1 MCSSPAPVLGVLAL
15 AIAATGAAAHGVE
28 PAPIEKAVVGAQS
41 EARAFAA
48 EVARRAED
56 YSQEARAL
64 AEAAAAHMND
74 AAAPGDSAPAD
85 IAKLLTGAPQIA
97 SAAAGERPAA
107 GVIVLASFAMPED
120 SLRAL
125 VLDARRAGAPV
136 VIRGFSGGSL
146 RETANRMRA
155 LVGGSEPGAGRPPE
169 DLFGGVVI
177 DPRVF
182 RIFGAEQVPVFIATA
197 ESLPDC
203 DGLRCAAPAPAH
215 DRIAGNMSLRAALE
229 ALSEQG
235 NVGAAHAR
243 AALHRLERAP

>member
-15 AIAATGAAAHGVE
+15 AIAATGAAADGVE
-28 PAPIEKAVVGAQS
+28 PAPVEKAVLDAQS

-56 YSQEARAL
+56 YSQEARAF

-74 AAAPGDSAPAD
+74 AAAGDSAPGD
-85 IAKLLTGAPQIA
+85 IGNLLTGAPQIA